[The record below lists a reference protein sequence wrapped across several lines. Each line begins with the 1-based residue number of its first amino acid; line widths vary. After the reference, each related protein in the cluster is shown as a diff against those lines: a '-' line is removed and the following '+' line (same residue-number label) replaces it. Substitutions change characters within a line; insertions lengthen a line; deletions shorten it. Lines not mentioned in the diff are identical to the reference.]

1 MGEQF
6 TMRAPTD
13 YRVVD
18 LQDPAEAEY
27 WVLVLDASRRQ
38 IEDAIARVGNE
49 AGAVRACLKGLMFR
63 EPSLARPPVP

>member
-1 MGEQF
+1 MGGQVA
-6 TMRAPTD
+6 MRAPTD

-27 WVLVLDASRRQ
+27 WMLVLDASRRQ
-38 IEDAIARVGNE
+38 IDDAIARVGNE
-49 AGAVRACLKGLMFR
+49 AGAVRACLKGLVFR

>member
-27 WVLVLDASRRQ
+27 WVLVLDASPRQ
-38 IEDAIARVGNE
+38 IQNAIARVGNE
-49 AGAVRACLKGLMFR
+49 AGAVRAWLRGMSFR
-63 EPSLARPPVP
+63 EPSLARSPTP

>member
-27 WVLVLDASRRQ
+27 WVLVLGASPRQ
-38 IEDAIARVGNE
+38 IEAAIARVGTE
-49 AGAVRACLKGLMFR
+49 AGAVRACLRGLSFR
-63 EPSLARPPVP
+63 EPSLARSHTS